1 MNNSKYIILNVVTLI
16 FLIVASH
23 SVSYARKTSFE
34 VDQKESKVG
43 FMVKHKITKDV
54 YGGFRNVEGIVT
66 FDKKLN
72 SIVNV
77 EAKIN
82 VNSID
87 TGNFKRDRHL
97 KSPDFF
103 DVNNFPF
110 IIFESSDV
118 KKLEN
123 GKYIVRGLLT
133 MRGVTKNITLRG
145 ERKKNTNNKKIKI
158 SNSKP
163 NCLLIG
169 PEGDYSADEIKKIL
183 NFKGSQSIKLSN
195 NILRSETA
203 VISALSVIN
212 YLQN

>member
-1 MNNSKYIILNVVTLI
+1 MNNSKYIFFNVITLI
-16 FLIVASH
+16 SLIVASH

-54 YGGFRNVEGIVT
+54 YGGFRNVEGNVT
-66 FDKKLN
+66 FDKEQN

-77 EAKIN
+77 EAKID

-87 TGNFKRDRHL
+87 TGNSKRDHHL

-103 DVNNFPF
+103 DANNFPF

-123 GKYIVRGLLT
+123 GKYIVTGLLT
-133 MRGVTKNITLRG
+133 MRGITKNITLRG
-145 ERKKNTNNKKIKI
+145 ERKKNINNNMVFSAESLIDRQDFEISWNRPFQKIAGMMV
-158 SNSKP
+158 SN
-163 NCLLIG
+163 
-169 PEGDYSADEIKKIL
+169 EVKIL
-183 NFKGSQSIKLSN
+183 LNIKVKE
-195 NILRSETA
+195 I
-203 VISALSVIN
+203 
-212 YLQN
+212 

>member
-1 MNNSKYIILNVVTLI
+1 MNNSKYIFFNVVTLTS
-16 FLIVASH
+16 LIVASN

-66 FDKKLN
+66 FDKEEN

-77 EAKIN
+77 EAKID

-87 TGNFKRDRHL
+87 TGNSKRDRHL

-103 DVNNFPF
+103 DANNFPF
-110 IIFESSDV
+110 ISFVSSDV

-123 GKYIVRGLLT
+123 GKYIVTGLLT
-133 MRGVTKNITLRG
+133 MRGITKNITLRG
-145 ERKKNTNNKKIKI
+145 ERKKNINNNMVFSAESLIDRQDFEISWNRPFQKIAGMMV
-158 SNSKP
+158 SN
-163 NCLLIG
+163 
-169 PEGDYSADEIKKIL
+169 EVKIL
-183 NFKGSQSIKLSN
+183 LNIKVKE
-195 NILRSETA
+195 I
-203 VISALSVIN
+203 
-212 YLQN
+212 

>member
-1 MNNSKYIILNVVTLI
+1 MNNSKYIFVTLI
-16 FLIVASH
+16 SLIVAIH
-23 SVSYARKTSFE
+23 SVSYARKTFFE

-54 YGGFRNVEGIVT
+54 YGGFRNVEGNVT
-66 FDKKLN
+66 FDKKHN
-72 SIVNV
+72 SIINV

-87 TGNFKRDRHL
+87 TGNSKRDRHL

-103 DVNNFPF
+103 DANNFPF

-123 GKYIVRGLLT
+123 GKYIVTGLLT

-145 ERKKNTNNKKIKI
+145 ERKKNINNKMVFSAESLIDRQDFGISWNRSFQKITGMMV
-158 SNSKP
+158 SN
-163 NCLLIG
+163 
-169 PEGDYSADEIKKIL
+169 EVKIL
-183 NFKGSQSIKLSN
+183 LNIKLKE
-195 NILRSETA
+195 I
-203 VISALSVIN
+203 
-212 YLQN
+212 

>member
-34 VDQKESKVG
+34 VDKKESKVG
-43 FMVKHKITKDV
+43 FMIKHKITKDV
-54 YGGFRNVEGIVT
+54 YGGFRNIEGNVT
-66 FDKKLN
+66 FDKEQN

-77 EAKIN
+77 EAKID

-87 TGNFKRDRHL
+87 TGNSKRDRHL

-103 DVNNFPF
+103 DANNFPY

-123 GKYIVRGLLT
+123 EKYIVTGLLT
-133 MRGVTKNITLRG
+133 MRGITKNIILCG
-145 ERKKNTNNKKIKI
+145 ERKKNINNNMVFSAESLVDRQDFGISWNRPFQKIAGMMVSDEVKVLLKIKL
-158 SNSKP
+158 K
-163 NCLLIG
+163 
-169 PEGDYSADEIKKIL
+169 EI
-183 NFKGSQSIKLSN
+183 
-195 NILRSETA
+195 
-203 VISALSVIN
+203 
-212 YLQN
+212 

>member
-1 MNNSKYIILNVVTLI
+1 MNNSKYIFFNIVTLLS
-16 FLIVASH
+16 LIVASH
-23 SVSYARKTSFE
+23 SVSYARKTFFE

-54 YGGFRNVEGIVT
+54 YGGFRNVE
-66 FDKKLN
+66 
-72 SIVNV
+72 
-77 EAKIN
+77 AKID

-87 TGNFKRDRHL
+87 TGNSKRDRHL

-103 DVNNFPF
+103 DANNFPF

-145 ERKKNTNNKKIKI
+145 ERKKNTKNKMVFSAESLIDRQDFGISWNRPFQKIAGMMVSNEVKILLKIKV
-158 SNSKP
+158 K
-163 NCLLIG
+163 
-169 PEGDYSADEIKKIL
+169 EI
-183 NFKGSQSIKLSN
+183 
-195 NILRSETA
+195 
-203 VISALSVIN
+203 
-212 YLQN
+212 

>member
-1 MNNSKYIILNVVTLI
+1 MNNSKYIFFNVVTLI
-16 FLIVASH
+16 SLIVASH

-54 YGGFRNVEGIVT
+54 YGGFRNVEGNVT
-66 FDKKLN
+66 FDKEQN

-77 EAKIN
+77 VAKID

-87 TGNFKRDRHL
+87 TGNSKRDRHL

-103 DVNNFPF
+103 DANKFPY

-123 GKYIVRGLLT
+123 EKYIVIGLLT
-133 MRGVTKNITLRG
+133 MRGISKNITLRG
-145 ERKKNTNNKKIKI
+145 ERKKNINNNIMVFSAESLIDRQDFGVSWNRPFQKIAGMMV
-158 SNSKP
+158 SN
-163 NCLLIG
+163 
-169 PEGDYSADEIKKIL
+169 EVKIL
-183 NFKGSQSIKLSN
+183 LNIKVN
-195 NILRSETA
+195 EI
-203 VISALSVIN
+203 
-212 YLQN
+212 